1 MRQRKM
7 TTESKKELSR
17 KNQEEQFQKDRR
29 DFLGKSKY
37 AVYMTPV
44 MFSMVVD
51 DAAAASSSANCNSP
65 QTPPCP

>member
-1 MRQRKM
+1 MA
-7 TTESKKELSR
+7 TEGKKELT
-17 KNQEEQFQKDRR
+17 NEEQFQKDRR

-51 DAAAASSSANCNSP
+51 DAAAASSNANCNSP
-65 QTPPCP
+65 LTPPCP

>member
-1 MRQRKM
+1 MA
-7 TTESKKELSR
+7 TEGKKELT
-17 KNQEEQFQKDRR
+17 NEEQFQKDRR

-51 DAAAASSSANCNSP
+51 KDAHANSNANCNSSK
-65 QTPPCP
+65 TPPCP